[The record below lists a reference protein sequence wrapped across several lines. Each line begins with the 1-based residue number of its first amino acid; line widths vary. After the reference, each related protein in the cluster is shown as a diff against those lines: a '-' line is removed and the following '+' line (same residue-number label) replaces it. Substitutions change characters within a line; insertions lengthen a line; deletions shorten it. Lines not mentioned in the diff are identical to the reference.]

1 MAQAY
6 STRDHAGKGGILM
19 RGEFTSF
26 AMAAALLAGL
36 LAPIPERVFDVL
48 LIVGLCLA
56 MAVVLS
62 ALLARRAIELGSFPM
77 LVAVAV
83 LFRMGQD
90 VAAARMILFDNRAG
104 TLVGALSR
112 SAAGLSSGWLTILV
126 LGGGLTLGILALR
139 AAARTRQRAIQ
150 FTVQGAVIKRAAI
163 AAERQLGSLN
173 MTQSREL
180 MRQIGRE
187 VGFHQNMTAV
197 ASLLACQAV
206 VALVAVSVTA
216 LVLEFRSTPHAIYE
230 QAYLSEPLIV
240 GFAGISLGTTLLLA
254 TTSAGL
260 LSKPGLVTSR
270 LELANNEPSPQKV
283 TIVSEQSGESEEV
296 ELINPEFL
304 TKEQNNPF

>member
-1 MAQAY
+1 MNQAHRIKDR
-6 STRDHAGKGGILM
+6 SVWGGILT
-19 RGEFTSF
+19 RSEFTSY

-36 LAPIPERVFDVL
+36 LLPIPERAFDVL
-48 LIVGLCLA
+48 LIVGLSLA
-56 MAVVLS
+56 MAVLMAAV
-62 ALLARRAIELGSFPM
+62 LARRAIELGSFPM
-77 LVAVAV
+77 LVAAAV
-83 LFRMGQD
+83 LVRMGQD

-104 TLVGALSR
+104 MLVGIFSR
-112 SAAGLSSGWLTILV
+112 PASGFSSGWLTIAV
-126 LGGGLTLGILALR
+126 LGCGLILGILSLR

-197 ASLLACQAV
+197 ARLLACQAV

-216 LVLEFRSTPHAIYE
+216 LVLEFRSTPQMIYE
-230 QAYLSEPLIV
+230 QAYLAEPLIV
-240 GFAGISLGTTLLLA
+240 GFAGISLGTTLLLS

-260 LSKPGLVTSR
+260 LNKPGLVTSR
-270 LELANNEPSPQKV
+270 LELANHEPSPQKV